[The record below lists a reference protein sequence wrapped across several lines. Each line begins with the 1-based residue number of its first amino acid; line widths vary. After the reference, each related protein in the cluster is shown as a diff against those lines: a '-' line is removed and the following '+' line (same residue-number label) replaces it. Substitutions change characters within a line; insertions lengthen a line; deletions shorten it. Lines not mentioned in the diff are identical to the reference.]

1 MSKPS
6 YKRSVRVADQM
17 QHEIADIIFRKIKD
31 PRIGFVTVT
40 AVEVSSDLKN
50 AKVFVSQFGGDKE
63 ETLRG
68 LSSASRFIRSELGRR
83 MRLKFVPE
91 LIFRIDDSAEK
102 SAHVMDVL
110 RSIKVEGKGACE
122 DDRS

>member
-40 AVEVSSDLKN
+40 AVEVSSDLRN

-102 SAHVMDVL
+102 SAHVMEVL
-110 RSIKVEGKGACE
+110 RSIKVEGKGAGE